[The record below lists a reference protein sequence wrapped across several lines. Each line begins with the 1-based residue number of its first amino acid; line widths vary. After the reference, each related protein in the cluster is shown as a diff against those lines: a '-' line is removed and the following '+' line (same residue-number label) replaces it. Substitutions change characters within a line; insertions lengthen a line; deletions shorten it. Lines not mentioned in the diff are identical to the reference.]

1 MKTIKTVLGEVY
13 SENSA
18 KLNDLIGNNK
28 DFNIVGETKDGLK
41 LIELI
46 REKEPD
52 LLIISKDITS
62 QNSKAK
68 TAHDFCKVI
77 SSEFPAL
84 TIIMTSLDEEE
95 EDDLRN
101 AMRAGAKDFIAGKN
115 IETKLLYSII
125 DLIDTK
131 AKFGTYN
138 GDKRG
143 RVLCMLSAKG
153 GAGKTTLSFNLAAD
167 IAQKLANLQ
176 EGAKVLLIDYDL
188 QFGDISYISTLKP
201 KRTIA
206 DLNELEDI
214 DKEALEAHLL
224 QHPVGKFWILPAPL
238 KPHFSDF
245 IKPETIRKIL
255 QIAKKNFDFIIVD
268 CMQGFNKAS
277 ILAIQS
283 SDFSTVVANPS
294 LVGLKNAKITLDT
307 LEELLETST
316 EVEMNTYTVEEINPK
331 DKMKL
336 LLNEFDNN
344 SIPLEDLSRSFSKY
358 NIIGCVTRNDNI
370 VSQAVR
376 DAQFVVLNYPNSN
389 IAKDIKA
396 IADKLL
402 EESGYQITTNK
413 KDKKS
418 KQKGKSTSLF
428 VKLFSK

>member
-13 SENSA
+13 SEISV

-41 LIELI
+41 LIDLI

-62 QNSKAK
+62 ISAK
-68 TAHDFCKVI
+68 NKNGFDFCKII

-84 TIIMTSLDEEE
+84 TIIMTSIDDNG
-95 EDDLRN
+95 EDVKT
-101 AMRAGAKDFIAGKN
+101 AMRVGAKDFFTSHE
-115 IETKLLYSII
+115 IETKLLDSII

-131 AKFGTYN
+131 SKFGSYN
-138 GDKRG
+138 GNKRG
-143 RVLCMLSAKG
+143 KVLTMISAKG
-153 GAGKTTLSFNLAAD
+153 GAGKTTLSFNLSAD
-167 IAQKLANLQ
+167 ITQKLAKID
-176 EGAKVLLIDYDL
+176 ETSKVLLIDFDL

-206 DLNELEDI
+206 DLNEIDNI
-214 DKEALEAHLL
+214 DKDALEAHLL
-224 QHPVGKFWILPAPL
+224 QHPIGKFWILPAPL
-238 KPHFSDF
+238 KPHYSDF
-245 IKPETIRKIL
+245 IKPEVIRKIL
-255 QIAKKNFDFIIVD
+255 QVAKKNFDFIIVD

-307 LEELLETST
+307 LEELLVTSE
-316 EVEMNTYTVEEINPK
+316 EVEVDTYTVEDVNPK

-358 NIIGCVTRNDNI
+358 NILGCVTRNDNI

-376 DAQFVVLNYPNSN
+376 DSQFVVLDYPNTN

-402 EESGYQITTNK
+402 QESGYQIETTGK
-413 KDKKS
+413 KQKT
-418 KQKGKSTSLF
+418 KQKGSGSSMF
-428 VKLFSK
+428 VKLFGK